1 MAHLEQLTFVNIL
14 SKKIYKQINHL
25 DILEI
30 GSYDVN
36 GSIRQFFQDSNYT
49 GVDLIEGKGVDIVG
63 DGHTI
68 DFSNDRFDMVISCES
83 FEHNPFWKETF
94 LNMIRMTKKGGL
106 VVFTCATKGRPEHGT
121 TRTSMVDSPGTIQMD
136 WDYYKNLERKDF
148 FKELPEFK
156 SNFNRYIFMKNHK
169 SKDLYF
175 IGIKVGSEIF
185 PLKFNEIIIE
195 YFYFR
200 INQKISFYYGVLK
213 KFIRF
218 GKRILKLG

>member
-14 SKKIYKQINHL
+14 SKKIYRHISHL

-36 GSIRQFFQDSNYT
+36 GSIRQFFQNGNYI

-63 DGHTI
+63 DGHTL
-68 DFSNDRFDMVISCES
+68 DFSNESFDLVISCES
-83 FEHNPFWKETF
+83 FEHNPFWKDTF

-121 TRTSMVDSPGTIQMD
+121 TRTNSVDSPGTIQMD
-136 WDYYKNLERKDF
+136 WDYYQNLERKDF
-148 FKELPEFK
+148 LKEISDFKK
-156 SNFNRYIFMKNHK
+156 YFNRYIFMTNTQ

-175 IGIKVGSEIF
+175 IGIKCGSEIF
-185 PLKFNEIIIE
+185 PINFNEIFIDYFCFRVIQKFSTYYIE
-195 YFYFR
+195 
-200 INQKISFYYGVLK
+200 LK
-213 KFIRF
+213 KIVRF
-218 GKRILKLG
+218 CKRILKLG